1 MAQKTIREAI
11 NQAFDQEME
20 RNPTVIL
27 MGEDIVGGTGSPGE
41 QEAWGGAFGLYKGLY
56 KKYGDRLLDT
66 PLSEAAFAGA
76 AIGAAVRHAP
86 GRGTDV
92 HRLPGR
98 LLRPDLHQA
107 AKFRYMFGGKAETP
121 VVTHHVRRGL
131 SAAAQHS
138 QTLTSIFTHIPGIK
152 VVPLLAL

>member
-66 PLSEAAFAGA
+66 PLSEAAFVGA
-76 AIGAAVRHAP
+76 AIGAATC
-86 GRGTDV
+86 GIYDV
-92 HRLPGR
+92 AGDV
-98 LLRPDLHQA
+98 PDGA
-107 AKFRYMFGGKAETP
+107 
-121 VVTHHVRRGL
+121 GL
-131 SAAAQHS
+131 SAGADLHLHPHPRHQ
-138 QTLTSIFTHIPGIK
+138 GG
-152 VVPLLAL
+152 VPLLAL